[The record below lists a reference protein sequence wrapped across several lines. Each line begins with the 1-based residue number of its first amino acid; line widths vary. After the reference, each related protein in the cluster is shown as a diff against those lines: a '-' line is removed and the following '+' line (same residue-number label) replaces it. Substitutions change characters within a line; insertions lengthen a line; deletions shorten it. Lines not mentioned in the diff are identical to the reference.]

1 MPHGPT
7 MQPPPGARRRAR
19 FVALALPWL
28 LAFAGAPAGAQ
39 HDHGGHGGHGG
50 GAKGTARGGAATCP
64 PATLACASAATPAFT
79 ADGALLV
86 AFTGGAVVSVAR
98 STDLGRT
105 FGKPV
110 PLAPPAPRMD
120 TGGDAKPQI
129 AVDRAGRVAVAYGV
143 FKDARFNAEVMI
155 ATSDDGG
162 VTFSPVRTLG
172 ENPASQRFPALA
184 ATADGGLFLAWLDK
198 RNVAASRGTPEPIPA
213 SLAYGWSSDGGK
225 TFTSARIARDGT
237 CECCRIALALLPGDR
252 PAAVF
257 RNVFPG
263 SVRDHGFVAFTRDG
277 AGPVQ
282 RVSDDQWVTGTC
294 PHHGPSV
301 AVTADGTVHAAWFTQ
316 GRRRDGVFLAASKD
330 EGRTF
335 SAPMPVGEPARAPA
349 RPSLLALGS
358 TLLAAW
364 KEFDGKQTTVRLM
377 RSRDAGTTWTT
388 PTTIATTGGYSDHPL
403 LVARRGEAYLSW
415 LAHPEGY
422 RLIALEPAR

>member
-1 MPHGPT
+1 MPHPAS
-7 MQPPPGARRRAR
+7 MQSLPGAAR
-19 FVALALPWL
+19 CLALVLPCV
-28 LAFAGAPAGAQ
+28 LAFAGLPASAQ
-39 HDHGGHGGHGG
+39 HDYGSHGGHGAA
-50 GAKGTARGGAATCP
+50 AKGAGRAAAAICP
-64 PATLACASAATPAFT
+64 PATLACASAATPAFA

-86 AFTGGAVVSVAR
+86 AFTGGGVVSVAR

-120 TGGDAKPQI
+120 TGADAKPQI
-129 AVDRAGRVAVAYGV
+129 AVDRAGRVAVAWGV

-162 VTFSPVRTLG
+162 LTFSPARTLG

-213 SLAYGWSSDGGK
+213 SLAWGWSNDGGK

-294 PHHGPSV
+294 PHHGPSL
-301 AVTADGTVHAAWFTQ
+301 AVTADGAVHAAWFTQ
-316 GRRRDGVFLAASKD
+316 GRRRDGVFLAASRD

-335 SAPMPVGEPARAPA
+335 SAPAPIGDPAHAPA
-349 RPSLLALGS
+349 RPSLLAIGS
-358 TLLAAW
+358 TLLVAW
-364 KEFDGKQTTVRLM
+364 KEFDGKQTMVRLM
-377 RSRDAGTTWTT
+377 RSRDAGASWTT
-388 PTTIATTGGYSDHPL
+388 PATVATAGGYSDHPL
-403 LVARRGEAYLSW
+403 LVAHRDAPYLSW
-415 LAHPEGY
+415 LAHPAGY
-422 RLIALEPAR
+422 RLVALEASR